1 MYLKIICSWCQ
12 RFMGT
17 KKCEGLNRVGL
28 DITHSICPECE
39 EKVMREIEED
49 FVQNP
54 NDQNQNNLE
63 RRI

>member
-12 RFMGT
+12 KFMGT
-17 KKCEGLNRVGL
+17 KECEGLIREGP

-39 EKVMREIEED
+39 EKVMREMEENL
-49 FVQNP
+49 VQNP
-54 NDQNQNNLE
+54 NDQNQNILE